1 MKKLPLRSLG
11 SSNIEVS
18 VMSLGSWKTLD
29 RLPREISKK
38 IFRSAVDAGIN
49 FFDDANYAD
58 ETGKAPIK
66 TGYSEVVFGEMFRE
80 TLANRKDA
88 VVANKLWWG
97 SWPHQTALEELKDS
111 LDRMR
116 FEYIDLIYCLPPPAE
131 VGVRGA
137 VEQIRQI
144 IEFGMARVWG
154 VANWQHDQISLAV
167 TCADEMGITR
177 PCVAQLPFSLAQRD
191 WVESEE
197 MAKALLDAGIG
208 LVASHVLA
216 GGTLTGKYLRGE
228 TGRATYD
235 SATEATTKGK
245 QLANDLSTISKEL
258 NISSTHLALSFALQ
272 HPALSSLLFGASSMG
287 QLCDNVGAVDTFN
300 SLSQESLRAIRRVG
314 V

>member
-38 IFRSAVDAGIN
+38 IFRSAVNAGIN

-58 ETGKAPIK
+58 ETGTAPIK
-66 TGYSEVVFGEMFRE
+66 TGYSEVVFGELFRE
-80 TLANRKDA
+80 TLANREDA

-97 SWPHQTALEELKDS
+97 LWPHQTAMEELKDS

-116 FEYIDLIYCLPPPAE
+116 FEYVDLIYCLPPPAE

-144 IEFGMARVWG
+144 IESGMARVWG
-154 VANWQHDQISLAV
+154 VANWQHDQINLAV
-167 TCADEMGITR
+167 DYADQLGVAR
-177 PCVAQLPFSLAQRD
+177 PCVAQLPYSLVQRD
-191 WVESEE
+191 WVENSE
-197 MAKALLDAGIG
+197 MTRILVDNHIG

-228 TGRATYD
+228 SGRATHD
-235 SATEATTKGK
+235 QANEIASKGK
-245 QLANDLSTISKEL
+245 QLAIELSKASEAL
-258 NISSTHLALSFALQ
+258 HISSTHLALSFALGN
-272 HPALSSLLFGASSMG
+272 PVLSSLLFGSSSVE
-287 QLCDNVGAVDTFN
+287 QLQENIEAVPAFT
-300 SLSQESLRAIRRVG
+300 SLNRESLMSIQRIG
-314 V
+314 I